1 MQGRIQTNNE
11 EMLNAITHAAG
22 IVFCLVAMPF
32 LLINAYQNHT
42 PPVFWGVFAFGAGML
57 MVYTSSTLY
66 HAVKHQRAKDFLHR
80 LDHMS
85 IYFLIA
91 GTYTPLVIRYLPPTT
106 AAIFLSVMWGLVLA
120 GVVFKLFFTR
130 RFQVVSL
137 LIYLAMG
144 WMLVFIIK
152 PAWEY
157 IPLSILGWIIAGGIS
172 YTAGVYFFI
181 RSRVSYFHAIWHC
194 FVLGGTI
201 AHYVCIYK
209 SMQLAG
215 IQ

>member
-1 MQGRIQTNNE
+1 MEARIQTKGE
-11 EMLNAITHAAG
+11 EVVNAVTHAAG
-22 IVFCLVAMPF
+22 IIFCLAAMPF
-32 LLINAYQNHT
+32 LLMNAYQNHT
-42 PPVFWGVFAFGAGML
+42 MPVFCGVFAFGLGML

-66 HAVKHQRAKDFLHR
+66 HAVQHKRVKEYLQR

-91 GTYTPLVIRYLPPTT
+91 GTYTPLVIRYLPPKT

-152 PAWEY
+152 PVWEHM
-157 IPLSILGWIIAGGIS
+157 PLSILAWIIAGGIS

-181 RSRVSYFHAIWHC
+181 RSRVRYFHAIWHC

-201 AHYVCIYK
+201 AHYVCIFK
-209 SMQLAG
+209 S
-215 IQ
+215 I